1 MRQQQQ
7 HRQRANKQILPVL
20 VRVKAASTCGM
31 VIDVDI
37 MHSLYEFVDMV
48 ELILPTGAKEARA
61 QAW

>member
-1 MRQQQQ
+1 
-7 HRQRANKQILPVL
+7 

-48 ELILPTGAKEARA
+48 E
-61 QAW
+61 